1 MCEFKAWVFVG
12 KTNQEN
18 ADSRLFLA
26 WWGACHCLKESRKE
40 IVGAC
45 VKLEV
50 PVSLSKSKTQRR
62 AHQEIWLIGLGMG
75 IWGLFLLRQRIKSLR
90 FALLLLSQTL
100 RLFCF
105 FIFFFSHFW
114 IWTSADSSLWAKKE
128 GGRRKSES
136 FIDRF
141 LSSVTQLWFTF

>member
-1 MCEFKAWVFVG
+1 MYEFKAWVFVG
-12 KTNQEN
+12 KMNQEN
-18 ADSRLFLA
+18 AGLRLFLA
-26 WWGACHCLKESRKE
+26 WWGTCHCLKESRKE

-45 VKLEV
+45 AKLRV
-50 PVSLSKSKTQRR
+50 PVSLSKSETQRR
-62 AHQEIWLIGLGMG
+62 ANQGIWLIGLGMG
-75 IWGLFLLRQRIKSLR
+75 IWGLFLLRQRIKSLG

-100 RLFCF
+100 QLFCL

-128 GGRRKSES
+128 GRRRKLEL